1 MQPRP
6 DAYARRLLHRDPQG
20 RYSAIVMTWGPGQG
34 TAVHDHGGL
43 WCVEGVVDGEIAVT
57 QYLVQQ
63 ETDGYY
69 RVTPIGSLLA
79 GTGSAGCLI
88 PPTDHHVL
96 ANARPAKAS
105 VTLHVYGGDLDDCKV
120 FLPATP
126 DGRYA
131 ETTRMLSFT
140 RVSTSATYIDLQFRG
155 SPRVIATAILQGA
168 DGVTL
173 IDPGP
178 TSCLPALESGPAR
191 SRPDA
196 ARRADAAAD
205 AYPSRSRRRR
215 RHDRRAR
222 ARRAGLRA

>member
-1 MQPRP
+1 MMTTDSACPGLTELIARLDRSVEAGSSKAITAAVKADLEDMLGSRKLALPGKFMTPRP

-96 ANARPAKAS
+96 ANARPTRAS

-120 FLPATP
+120 FLPATA

-131 ETTRMLSFT
+131 ESIRMLSFH
-140 RVSTSATYIDLQFRG
+140 
-155 SPRVIATAILQGA
+155 
-168 DGVTL
+168 
-173 IDPGP
+173 
-178 TSCLPALESGPAR
+178 E
-191 SRPDA
+191 
-196 ARRADAAAD
+196 
-205 AYPSRSRRRR
+205 
-215 RHDRRAR
+215 
-222 ARRAGLRA
+222 

>member
-1 MQPRP
+1 MNNEPACPGLAELITRLDRSVEAGSSQAITAAVKADLEHLLGGRRLTLPAEFTKP
-6 DAYARRLLHRDPQG
+6 MPNHYARRLLHRDPQG

-43 WCVEGVVDGEIAVT
+43 WCVEGVVDGDIAVT
-57 QYLVQQ
+57 QYPVEQ

-96 ANARPAKAS
+96 ANARPSRAS

-120 FLPATP
+120 FLPATS

-131 ETTRMLSFT
+131 ESTRMLSFN
-140 RVSTSATYIDLQFRG
+140 
-155 SPRVIATAILQGA
+155 
-168 DGVTL
+168 
-173 IDPGP
+173 
-178 TSCLPALESGPAR
+178 E
-191 SRPDA
+191 
-196 ARRADAAAD
+196 
-205 AYPSRSRRRR
+205 
-215 RHDRRAR
+215 
-222 ARRAGLRA
+222 

>member
-1 MQPRP
+1 MHTDPACPGLADLIARLDRSVEAGTTEAITAAVKADLETLLGDRALALPPEFMAPRP
-6 DAYARRLLHRDPQG
+6 DAYARRLLHRDPGG

-63 ETDGYY
+63 DPDGYY
-69 RVTPIGSLLA
+69 RVRPIGSLLA

-96 ANARPAKAS
+96 ANARPTRAS
-105 VTLHVYGGDLDDCKV
+105 VTLHIYGGDLDDCKV

-131 ETTRMLSFT
+131 ETVKMLSFN
-140 RVSTSATYIDLQFRG
+140 
-155 SPRVIATAILQGA
+155 P
-168 DGVTL
+168 
-173 IDPGP
+173 
-178 TSCLPALESGPAR
+178 
-191 SRPDA
+191 
-196 ARRADAAAD
+196 
-205 AYPSRSRRRR
+205 
-215 RHDRRAR
+215 
-222 ARRAGLRA
+222 

>member
-1 MQPRP
+1 MSLESTDHACPGLAELIARLDKAVEAGSPKAITAAVKADLEEILGGRKLTLPAQFTVPLP
-6 DAYARRLLHRDPQG
+6 GHYARRLLHRDPEG

-43 WCVEGVVDGEIAVT
+43 WCVEGVVDGDIAVT

-63 ETDGYY
+63 DPDGYY

-96 ANARPAKAS
+96 ANARPQQAS

-131 ETTRMLSFT
+131 ESTKMLSFN
-140 RVSTSATYIDLQFRG
+140 Q
-155 SPRVIATAILQGA
+155 
-168 DGVTL
+168 
-173 IDPGP
+173 
-178 TSCLPALESGPAR
+178 
-191 SRPDA
+191 
-196 ARRADAAAD
+196 
-205 AYPSRSRRRR
+205 
-215 RHDRRAR
+215 
-222 ARRAGLRA
+222 

>member
-1 MQPRP
+1 MPNDPACPGLSELINRLDRSVEAGSAEAITAAVKKDLESVLGDRKLSLPDHFIQPRP
-6 DAYARRLLHRDPQG
+6 DAYARRLLHRDPKG

-96 ANARPAKAS
+96 ANARPARAS
-105 VTLHVYGGDLDDCKV
+105 VTLHIYGGDLDDCKV
-120 FLPATP
+120 FLPATA

-131 ETTRMLSFT
+131 ESTKMLSFN
-140 RVSTSATYIDLQFRG
+140 D
-155 SPRVIATAILQGA
+155 
-168 DGVTL
+168 
-173 IDPGP
+173 
-178 TSCLPALESGPAR
+178 
-191 SRPDA
+191 
-196 ARRADAAAD
+196 
-205 AYPSRSRRRR
+205 
-215 RHDRRAR
+215 
-222 ARRAGLRA
+222 

>member
-1 MQPRP
+1 MKIN
-6 DAYARRLLHRDPQG
+6 DAACPGISELIARLDRSVEAGSSKAITAAVKADLERLLGEGKLTLPAAFMEPCADHYARRLLHRDPRG

-63 ETDGYY
+63 ESDGYY

-96 ANARPAKAS
+96 ANARPSKAS
-105 VTLHVYGGDLDDCKV
+105 ITLHIYGGDLDDCKV

-126 DGRYA
+126 DGRYE
-131 ETTRMLSFT
+131 ETTKMLSFT
-140 RVSTSATYIDLQFRG
+140 AVD
-155 SPRVIATAILQGA
+155 
-168 DGVTL
+168 
-173 IDPGP
+173 
-178 TSCLPALESGPAR
+178 
-191 SRPDA
+191 
-196 ARRADAAAD
+196 
-205 AYPSRSRRRR
+205 
-215 RHDRRAR
+215 
-222 ARRAGLRA
+222 

>member
-1 MQPRP
+1 MMTIDAECPGLTELIARLDRSVGAGSPEAITSAVKADLEEMLGSRKLTLPGAFTTPRP
-6 DAYARRLLHRDPQG
+6 DAYARRLLHRDPKG

-63 ETDGYY
+63 EPDGYY

-96 ANARPAKAS
+96 ANARPTHAS

-120 FLPATP
+120 FLPATA
-126 DGRYA
+126 DGRYI
-131 ETTRMLSFT
+131 ESTRMLAFH
-140 RVSTSATYIDLQFRG
+140 
-155 SPRVIATAILQGA
+155 
-168 DGVTL
+168 
-173 IDPGP
+173 
-178 TSCLPALESGPAR
+178 E
-191 SRPDA
+191 
-196 ARRADAAAD
+196 
-205 AYPSRSRRRR
+205 
-215 RHDRRAR
+215 
-222 ARRAGLRA
+222 

>member
-1 MQPRP
+1 MTKADPACPGFSELIARLDRSVEAGSVKAITTAVKADLEILLGSRALALPEEFMQPR
-6 DAYARRLLHRDPQG
+6 AESYARRLLHRDPKG

-57 QYLVQQ
+57 QYLVEQD
-63 ETDGYY
+63 TDGYF

-96 ANARPAKAS
+96 ANARPTRAS

-126 DGRYA
+126 DGRYV
-131 ETTRMLSFT
+131 ESTRMLSFN
-140 RVSTSATYIDLQFRG
+140 
-155 SPRVIATAILQGA
+155 
-168 DGVTL
+168 
-173 IDPGP
+173 
-178 TSCLPALESGPAR
+178 E
-191 SRPDA
+191 
-196 ARRADAAAD
+196 
-205 AYPSRSRRRR
+205 
-215 RHDRRAR
+215 
-222 ARRAGLRA
+222 

>member
-1 MQPRP
+1 LEAHCPGLVDLIARLDRSVEAGSPQAITAAVKADLEHVLGSRALALPAAMMEPLP
-6 DAYARRLLHRDPQG
+6 GHYARRLLHRDPDG

-57 QYLVQQ
+57 QYLVEQ
-63 ETDGYY
+63 EHDGFY

-96 ANARPAKAS
+96 ANARPARAS
-105 VTLHVYGGDLDDCKV
+105 VTLHIYGGDLDDCKV

-131 ETTRMLSFT
+131 ETTKMLAFN
-140 RVSTSATYIDLQFRG
+140 A
-155 SPRVIATAILQGA
+155 
-168 DGVTL
+168 
-173 IDPGP
+173 
-178 TSCLPALESGPAR
+178 
-191 SRPDA
+191 
-196 ARRADAAAD
+196 
-205 AYPSRSRRRR
+205 
-215 RHDRRAR
+215 
-222 ARRAGLRA
+222 

>member
-1 MQPRP
+1 MLGGRSLALPEKFVQPRA

-57 QYLVQQ
+57 QYLV
-63 ETDGYY
+63 EHEPDGFY

-96 ANARPAKAS
+96 ANARPTRAS

-131 ETTRMLSFT
+131 ESTRMLSF
-140 RVSTSATYIDLQFRG
+140 
-155 SPRVIATAILQGA
+155 
-168 DGVTL
+168 
-173 IDPGP
+173 
-178 TSCLPALESGPAR
+178 
-191 SRPDA
+191 
-196 ARRADAAAD
+196 
-205 AYPSRSRRRR
+205 
-215 RHDRRAR
+215 HD
-222 ARRAGLRA
+222 

>member
-1 MQPRP
+1 MTTTESACPGLAELIARLDRSVEAGSVQEITAAVKADLEDILGGGKLALPAGFSTPRP
-6 DAYARRLLHRDPQG
+6 DSYARRLLHRDPRG
-20 RYSAIVMTWGPGQG
+20 RYTAIVMTWGPGQG

-57 QYLVQQ
+57 QYLVAQ

-120 FLPATP
+120 FLPATA
-126 DGRYA
+126 DGRYEEA
-131 ETTRMLSFT
+131 TRMLSFN
-140 RVSTSATYIDLQFRG
+140 
-155 SPRVIATAILQGA
+155 
-168 DGVTL
+168 
-173 IDPGP
+173 
-178 TSCLPALESGPAR
+178 E
-191 SRPDA
+191 
-196 ARRADAAAD
+196 
-205 AYPSRSRRRR
+205 
-215 RHDRRAR
+215 
-222 ARRAGLRA
+222 

>member
-1 MQPRP
+1 MKNDAACPGLSELVERLDRSVEAGSAEAITAAVKADLEFVLGGRRLALP
-6 DAYARRLLHRDPQG
+6 ASLRTPHADAYARRLLHRDPKG
-20 RYSAIVMTWGPGQG
+20 RYTAIVMTWGPGQG

-69 RVTPIGSLLA
+69 RVTPLGALLA

-96 ANARPAKAS
+96 ANARPSRPS
-105 VTLHVYGGDLDDCKV
+105 VTLHVYGGELDACKV

-131 ETTRMLSFT
+131 ESMK
-140 RVSTSATYIDLQFRG
+140 
-155 SPRVIATAILQGA
+155 
-168 DGVTL
+168 
-173 IDPGP
+173 
-178 TSCLPALESGPAR
+178 ALAFN
-191 SRPDA
+191 D
-196 ARRADAAAD
+196 
-205 AYPSRSRRRR
+205 
-215 RHDRRAR
+215 
-222 ARRAGLRA
+222 

>member
-1 MQPRP
+1 MMTKDEKCLGLAELVTRLDRSVGAGSAKAITAAVKADLEDILGNSKLMLPASFTAPRP
-6 DAYARRLLHRDPQG
+6 DCYARRLLHRDPQG

-57 QYLVQQ
+57 QYEVQP
-63 ETDGYY
+63 EPDGYY

-96 ANARPAKAS
+96 ANARPARAS

-120 FLPATP
+120 FLPATA

-131 ETTRMLSFT
+131 ETTKMLSFH
-140 RVSTSATYIDLQFRG
+140 
-155 SPRVIATAILQGA
+155 
-168 DGVTL
+168 
-173 IDPGP
+173 
-178 TSCLPALESGPAR
+178 E
-191 SRPDA
+191 
-196 ARRADAAAD
+196 
-205 AYPSRSRRRR
+205 
-215 RHDRRAR
+215 
-222 ARRAGLRA
+222 

>member
-1 MQPRP
+1 MMPTDTSCPGLTELITRLDRSVEAGSPQAITSAVKADLEDVLGARKLVLPAAFMTPRP
-6 DAYARRLLHRDPQG
+6 DAYARRLLHRDPRG

-57 QYLVQQ
+57 QYLVQR

-96 ANARPAKAS
+96 ANARPARAS

-131 ETTRMLSFT
+131 ESTKMLGFH
-140 RVSTSATYIDLQFRG
+140 
-155 SPRVIATAILQGA
+155 
-168 DGVTL
+168 
-173 IDPGP
+173 
-178 TSCLPALESGPAR
+178 E
-191 SRPDA
+191 
-196 ARRADAAAD
+196 
-205 AYPSRSRRRR
+205 
-215 RHDRRAR
+215 
-222 ARRAGLRA
+222 

>member
-1 MQPRP
+1 MTTQAACPGLTELIDRLDRSVEKGSAQAVTAAVKADLEAILGAGRLALPADFTAPRA
-6 DAYARRLLHRDPQG
+6 DAYARRLLHRDPHG

-57 QYLVQQ
+57 QYLVRQ
-63 ETDGYY
+63 EADGYY

-96 ANARPAKAS
+96 ANARPSRAS

-131 ETTRMLSFT
+131 ESTRMLSFN
-140 RVSTSATYIDLQFRG
+140 
-155 SPRVIATAILQGA
+155 
-168 DGVTL
+168 
-173 IDPGP
+173 
-178 TSCLPALESGPAR
+178 E
-191 SRPDA
+191 
-196 ARRADAAAD
+196 
-205 AYPSRSRRRR
+205 
-215 RHDRRAR
+215 
-222 ARRAGLRA
+222 

>member
-1 MQPRP
+1 MTNDPSCPGLSELVARLDRSVEAGGAAAVTAAVKADLEHMLGQRKLVLPATFTEP
-6 DAYARRLLHRDPQG
+6 LPECYARRLLHRDPRG

-63 ETDGYY
+63 EADGYY

-96 ANARPAKAS
+96 ANARPTRAS

-131 ETTRMLSFT
+131 ETTRMLSFH
-140 RVSTSATYIDLQFRG
+140 A
-155 SPRVIATAILQGA
+155 
-168 DGVTL
+168 
-173 IDPGP
+173 
-178 TSCLPALESGPAR
+178 
-191 SRPDA
+191 
-196 ARRADAAAD
+196 
-205 AYPSRSRRRR
+205 
-215 RHDRRAR
+215 
-222 ARRAGLRA
+222 

>member
-1 MQPRP
+1 MMTSDIACPGLTELIARLDRSVEAGSPQAITSAVKTDLEEMLGRRRLTLPSAFMEPRP
-6 DAYARRLLHRDPQG
+6 DAYARRLLHRDPRG

-57 QYLVQQ
+57 QYLVEQ

-96 ANARPAKAS
+96 ANARPTRAS

-120 FLPATP
+120 FLPATA

-131 ETTRMLSFT
+131 ESTRMLSFN
-140 RVSTSATYIDLQFRG
+140 
-155 SPRVIATAILQGA
+155 
-168 DGVTL
+168 
-173 IDPGP
+173 
-178 TSCLPALESGPAR
+178 E
-191 SRPDA
+191 
-196 ARRADAAAD
+196 
-205 AYPSRSRRRR
+205 
-215 RHDRRAR
+215 
-222 ARRAGLRA
+222 

>member
-1 MQPRP
+1 MNTTEAACPGLADLIARLDRSVAAGSVEAITAAVKADLETILGNRALALPEGFMTPRP
-6 DAYARRLLHRDPQG
+6 DSYARRLLHRDPQG
-20 RYSAIVMTWGPGQG
+20 RYTAIVMTWGPGQG

-63 ETDGYY
+63 ETDGFY

-126 DGRYA
+126 DGRYS
-131 ETTRMLSFT
+131 ETTRMLSFN
-140 RVSTSATYIDLQFRG
+140 
-155 SPRVIATAILQGA
+155 
-168 DGVTL
+168 
-173 IDPGP
+173 
-178 TSCLPALESGPAR
+178 E
-191 SRPDA
+191 
-196 ARRADAAAD
+196 
-205 AYPSRSRRRR
+205 
-215 RHDRRAR
+215 
-222 ARRAGLRA
+222 

>member
-1 MQPRP
+1 MDPRYRHQPETDMTDATCPGLAELIARLDKAMTAGTPRAITAAVKNDLEEILGGGRLTLPPSLTRP
-6 DAYARRLLHRDPQG
+6 LPGHYARRLLHRDPQG

-43 WCVEGVVDGEIAVT
+43 WCVEGVVDGDIAVT

-63 ETDGYY
+63 DPDGYY

-96 ANARPAKAS
+96 ANARPQQAS
-105 VTLHVYGGDLDDCKV
+105 VTLHVYGGDLEDCKV

-131 ETTRMLSFT
+131 ESTRMLSFN
-140 RVSTSATYIDLQFRG
+140 S
-155 SPRVIATAILQGA
+155 
-168 DGVTL
+168 
-173 IDPGP
+173 
-178 TSCLPALESGPAR
+178 
-191 SRPDA
+191 
-196 ARRADAAAD
+196 
-205 AYPSRSRRRR
+205 
-215 RHDRRAR
+215 
-222 ARRAGLRA
+222 

>member
-1 MQPRP
+1 LKNTEAACPGLSELIARLDRSVEAGTSQAITAAVKADLEDLLGGGRLSLPAEFTTP
-6 DAYARRLLHRDPQG
+6 LPSHYARRLLHRDPKG

-63 ETDGYY
+63 DTDGFYK
-69 RVTPIGSLLA
+69 VTPIGSLLA

-96 ANARPAKAS
+96 ANARPERAS

-126 DGRYA
+126 DGRYE
-131 ETTRMLSFT
+131 ETTRMLSFN
-140 RVSTSATYIDLQFRG
+140 
-155 SPRVIATAILQGA
+155 
-168 DGVTL
+168 
-173 IDPGP
+173 
-178 TSCLPALESGPAR
+178 E
-191 SRPDA
+191 
-196 ARRADAAAD
+196 
-205 AYPSRSRRRR
+205 
-215 RHDRRAR
+215 
-222 ARRAGLRA
+222 

>member
-1 MQPRP
+1 MIKCPGYDDLVARLDRSVDAGDTGAITQAVKADLEYILGQHLLMLPSHLVGARP
-6 DAYARRLLHRDPQG
+6 DSYARRLLHRDPRG
-20 RYSAIVMTWGPGQG
+20 RYTAIVMTWGPGQG

-57 QYLVQQ
+57 QYLVQPDR
-63 ETDGYY
+63 DGFF

-96 ANARPAKAS
+96 ANARPERTS

-131 ETTRMLSFT
+131 ETTKALSFH
-140 RVSTSATYIDLQFRG
+140 Q
-155 SPRVIATAILQGA
+155 
-168 DGVTL
+168 
-173 IDPGP
+173 
-178 TSCLPALESGPAR
+178 
-191 SRPDA
+191 
-196 ARRADAAAD
+196 
-205 AYPSRSRRRR
+205 
-215 RHDRRAR
+215 
-222 ARRAGLRA
+222 